1 MMKNTTDHT
10 AIEIKPCPDSCD
22 YYALH
27 VWVARDGSSLTIQCF
42 ECGRTRTGSCR
53 DIPSIVT
60 AWNGEDPQ

>member
-1 MMKNTTDHT
+1 MENELDYT
-10 AIEIKPCPDSCD
+10 IVELQPCPNECD
-22 YYALH
+22 RL
-27 VWVARDGSSLTIQCF
+27 ARHIRASNEGGIVTIQCF